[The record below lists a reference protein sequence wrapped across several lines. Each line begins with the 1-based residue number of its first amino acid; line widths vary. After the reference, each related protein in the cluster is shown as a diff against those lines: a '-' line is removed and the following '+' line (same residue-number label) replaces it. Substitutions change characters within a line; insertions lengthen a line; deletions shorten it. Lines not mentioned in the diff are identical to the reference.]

1 MRAPLNRPA
10 DPKAG
15 GAMTF
20 KRGSKWV
27 GFYRD
32 ATGNQHTKQFKRK
45 RDADL
50 WEQEQKAA
58 IRNDTWVDPGR
69 SKMTVGEWSEPWM
82 AGRVHLKPKTL
93 SSYRSLLS
101 TRVLPT
107 WDQIALTSI
116 THSDVVARVAAMRA

>member
-1 MRAPLNRPA
+1 MAYNR
-10 DPKAG
+10 G
-15 GAMTF
+15 T
-20 KRGSKWV
+20 KWF

-32 ATGNQHTKQFKRK
+32 ASGNQHTKQFSRK
-45 RDADL
+45 RDADV

-69 SKMTVGEWSEPWM
+69 SKMTVEEWSEPWM

-101 TRVLPT
+101 TRVLPR
-107 WDQIALTSI
+107 WDKVPLTRI
-116 THSDVVARVAAMRA
+116 